1 MMILNLF
8 LICLLFALLIL
19 IGQKHRSA
27 NLYLK
32 SHQDIETSL
41 QETTERLESFFNN
54 TADAIN
60 ITNLAGELIYVNP
73 SFENMYGWRS
83 EEIMGKPLPIIPDD
97 LKSVEK
103 RNRELLLEGKS
114 VRNWEAQFLHKK
126 GKHVHVNVS
135 ISPLKHSD
143 GTIYGF
149 AAITRDET
157 ERKKIENNYKI
168 IAENSSSIIRLI
180 DKKGIVQFASPSHK
194 SVLGYAPDELVG
206 KPYYINIHPE
216 DREKTIQAFTDMIKN
231 PQTTVMEYRKKHRN
245 GHALYIEAHCTPYF
259 NNENQL
265 QQYIV
270 VSRDI
275 TENKRYEQKL
285 EELAYS
291 DPLTGTGNR
300 RHFYK
305 LLAQAFQEST
315 KSKGQFAILMLDCD
329 RFKWVNDTMG
339 HDVGDEFLQHFVRRI
354 KEMLPQTA
362 SICRLGGDEFA
373 IILPDITMKEEIND
387 VAMQIIDTMQ
397 KPWIIQD
404 QHFVTTCS
412 IGISTYPLDG
422 ENQKELLSN
431 ADQALYQA
439 KADGGNSFRFF
450 SDERETE
457 NRGQENIENILTKSI
472 DNGDFDQ
479 FHLVYQP
486 QINLETGEV
495 ECFEVLLRFHHPL
508 IGNVPPDE
516 FIPVIEKNG
525 QIDSVTTWVIQQV
538 GNQYRQWMG
547 NGYSSVKFSINIS
560 PTILQTNHSFIL
572 LIDSLHKWK
581 LPLNCLEIEVTE
593 DVFMDNFLDMM
604 DQLYQLKDLGV
615 SVSLDD
621 FGTDFS
627 SLLYYKHLPIDKI
640 KIDKS
645 VLHGIFEKEKK
656 GDAIIHSIVL
666 LAKELDIKVLC
677 EGVETEEQVQ
687 YLRNN
692 KLKYAQGFYF
702 SKPVSG
708 REIEQLGFLKTER
721 QTH

>member
-1 MMILNLF
+1 MMILNLC
-8 LICLLFALLIL
+8 LICLLLALLIV
-19 IGQKHRSA
+19 IVQKNRSA
-27 NLYLK
+27 NFFLK
-32 SHQDIETSL
+32 NHKETETSL
-41 QETTERLESFFNN
+41 QETTERLDSFFNN

-60 ITNLAGELIYVNP
+60 ITNLAGELLYVNP
-73 SFENMYGWRS
+73 SFERMYGWKS

-97 LKSVEK
+97 LKRIEK

-114 VRNWEAQFLHKK
+114 VQNWEAQFLHKK

-168 IAENSSSIIRLI
+168 IAEYSSSIIRLI

-206 KPYYINIHPE
+206 RPYYINIHPE
-216 DREKTIQAFTDMIKN
+216 DRERTIQAFTDMLKN

-259 NNENQL
+259 NEENQL

-275 TENKRYEQKL
+275 TENKRYEQRL

-300 RHFYK
+300 RYFYK
-305 LLAQAFQEST
+305 LLAQAFQESN
-315 KSKGQFAILMLDCD
+315 KYKCQFAILMLDCD

-339 HDVGDEFLQHFVRRI
+339 HDVGDELLQHFVSRI
-354 KEMLPQTA
+354 KNILPQTA

-373 IILPDITMKEEIND
+373 IILPDITTKAEIND
-387 VAMQIIDTMQ
+387 VAMHIVNTMQ
-397 KPWIIQD
+397 KPWTIQN

-431 ADQALYQA
+431 ADHALYQA
-439 KADGGNSFRFF
+439 KADDGNSFKFF
-450 SDERETE
+450 SDELQTGNSRLE
-457 NRGQENIENILTKSI
+457 NLENVLIKSI
-472 DNGDFDQ
+472 DIGDFEH

-486 QINLETGEV
+486 QINLETREV

-516 FIPVIEKNG
+516 FIPIFEKNG
-525 QIDSVTTWVIQQV
+525 LIDSVTAWVIHQV
-538 GNQYRQWMG
+538 GNQYRQWIE
-547 NGYSSVKFSINIS
+547 NGYSSVKFAINIS
-560 PTILQTNHSFIL
+560 PVILQTDHSYKL

-581 LPLNCLEIEVTE
+581 LPLKCLEIEVTE

-604 DQLYQLKDLGV
+604 NQLYQLKDLGV
-615 SVSLDD
+615 SISLDD

-645 VLHGIFEKEKK
+645 ILHGIFEKEKK

-666 LAKELDIKVLC
+666 LAKELGIKVLS

-692 KLKYAQGFYF
+692 KLKYAQGYYF